1 MESRFFDRL
10 KQNMTRT
17 RIESPHFAPHLAP
30 HYALDSTVRVWYL
43 STRW

>member
-17 RIESPHFAPHLAP
+17 RIESPH
-30 HYALDSTVRVWYL
+30 YALDSTVRVWYL